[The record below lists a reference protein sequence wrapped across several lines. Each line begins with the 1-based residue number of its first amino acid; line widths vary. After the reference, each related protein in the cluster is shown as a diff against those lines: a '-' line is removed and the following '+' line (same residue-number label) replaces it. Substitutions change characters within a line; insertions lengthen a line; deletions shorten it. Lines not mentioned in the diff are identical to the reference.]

1 MEACWLLTVGLV
13 PIIFA
18 PPESMP
24 FIDLPKVTL
33 LRSLT
38 GMMAVLWALE
48 LAFKPRQPKATASK
62 ADSAPSPLKAGLD
75 WLRADPGRLPLVLAT
90 LFVAANGLSTLLSI
104 SFSVSLWDRNPGR
117 DGYGFYNIASY
128 FILFAAINTHLS
140 SRAQLWRLLGVI
152 VASSTLAAAYGIIQH
167 FGLDPYYIAGE
178 RGAYSSFGNRL
189 FAGAFTAM
197 AIPASLGLGVFH
209 GLKSRSPWV
218 WAAWACLIIVQ
229 LGGLALTFSRGP
241 WIGLAVGAAAWLV
254 VLGLVL
260 GRRVLTKQVL
270 AMSLLALA
278 LAAVAVVAPLPLGDT
293 GDNLRSSL
301 VDRITSIP
309 TEATSDSLSGRYSL
323 WERSVS
329 LIVERPWS
337 DREEREPVF
346 LRHLFGYGP
355 ELFRYALSL
364 RWDPDARNLL
374 NACPHNYL
382 IRVTV
387 ELGLMGA
394 ATYVAFVAVLLAGG
408 WVSLMRGRSLPKV
421 AYSPI
426 YAALLSMMIVNLDS
440 LVKSLCRSN

>member
-1 MEACWLLTVGLV
+1 
-13 PIIFA
+13 
-18 PPESMP
+18 
-24 FIDLPKVTL
+24 
-33 LRSLT
+33 
-38 GMMAVLWALE
+38 
-48 LAFKPRQPKATASK
+48 
-62 ADSAPSPLKAGLD
+62 
-75 WLRADPGRLPLVLAT
+75 
-90 LFVAANGLSTLLSI
+90 
-104 SFSVSLWDRNPGR
+104 
-117 DGYGFYNIASY
+117 
-128 FILFAAINTHLS
+128 
-140 SRAQLWRLLGVI
+140 
-152 VASSTLAAAYGIIQH
+152 
-167 FGLDPYYIAGE
+167 
-178 RGAYSSFGNRL
+178 
-189 FAGAFTAM
+189 
-197 AIPASLGLGVFH
+197 
-209 GLKSRSPWV
+209 
-218 WAAWACLIIVQ
+218 
-229 LGGLALTFSRGP
+229 
-241 WIGLAVGAAAWLV
+241 
-254 VLGLVL
+254 
-260 GRRVLTKQVL
+260 
-270 AMSLLALA
+270 MSLLALA

-374 NACPHNYL
+374 NASPHNYL

-421 AYSPI
+421 AYSLI